1 MQNAKWLL
9 FYLFFS
15 LFMLCFM
22 PLQAQS
28 KSHFRVLEN
37 GIEVQNTICH
47 AAMADLDMDFYRYT
61 DVRRQ
66 IGVDGT
72 NFIIE
77 LFSGQELWASYQKQI
92 SPNNRPVAQDAYP
105 NLHFILTGNRL
116 KIQTQ

>member
-1 MQNAKWLL
+1 MLNGYYSTCSFHCSLL
-9 FYLFFS
+9 FFTS
-15 LFMLCFM
+15 A
-22 PLQAQS
+22 QAQS

-37 GIEVQNTICH
+37 GIEVQNTPCH
-47 AAMADLDMDFYRYT
+47 AAMADLDVDFYRYT

-77 LFSGQELWASYQKQI
+77 LFSGQELWANYQKQI